1 MIRTL
6 IKIGCIGLASNAF
19 YAQLG
24 NAQDI
29 ELVDPAHIAQ
39 ALDLNAAVDTNIDE
53 LISLK
58 AVASDEGEVLEN
70 DGPTVRIL
78 TEMKVRN
85 TTLGEYLNESAIA
98 IIDTNVDR
106 LFELNTLECE
116 IVNNLKVANE
126 TARVAAEMP
135 HVEGIT
141 PDAAQFDSIDENLGQ
156 IVELLGC

>member
-6 IKIGCIGLASNAF
+6 IKIGCIGLASSAF

-70 DGPTVRIL
+70 DGPTVNETRKSHQYCRKFHR
-78 TEMKVRN
+78 TEMR
-85 TTLGEYLNESAIA
+85 
-98 IIDTNVDR
+98 
-106 LFELNTLECE
+106 
-116 IVNNLKVANE
+116 
-126 TARVAAEMP
+126 
-135 HVEGIT
+135 
-141 PDAAQFDSIDENLGQ
+141 
-156 IVELLGC
+156 